1 MTNSSS
7 ILHLDQTSAI
17 PIIFFLVSIK
27 KTNDNLSLSI
37 CKNIFVLS
45 TLLSSPT
52 SCLTRQLSTCGRSS
66 KTLDMFLF
74 DLMANDNIFFTA
86 HIHNIFSKVRKKRR
100 QISNVGKLCFFRTE
114 QLSVTHQTMITITS
128 HYFSK

>member
-1 MTNSSS
+1 MNFCNFTLHPASHPDFFDVEMTNSSS

-17 PIIFFLVSIK
+17 PIIFFLISIK

-74 DLMANDNIFFTA
+74 DLMANDKIFFTT
-86 HIHNIFSKVRKKRR
+86 HIHIYFQKLGKKDD
-100 QISNVGKLCFFRTE
+100 KY
-114 QLSVTHQTMITITS
+114 QT
-128 HYFSK
+128 